1 MSVQTLAAN
10 NLYTVFSVGYSDVE
24 FIKDPDKKFGYKM
37 AFGYQF
43 DPQWFVE
50 AGYQKLIHNTL

>member
-1 MSVQTLAAN
+1 VSVQTLAAN

-24 FIKDPDKKFGYKM
+24 FIKDPDKNFGYKM

-43 DPQWFVE
+43 DP
-50 AGYQKLIHNTL
+50 